1 MATTDISREG
11 LDMAAQALA
20 DAPVLM
26 LNLLRYNEQARY
38 DGGDWPSC
46 SGREAYLTRYVPAFA
61 EVTQGQGIAAEWVGT
76 VHAALVSAADEA
88 WDDVAIVRYPSF
100 AAFRT
105 MIESDAYREKADPH
119 RRAAL
124 ADWRLL
130 ATTPMP
136 LTGAD
141 AGDAA

>member
-1 MATTDISREG
+1 MATTNIGEHGMDE
-11 LDMAAQALA
+11 AARALG
-20 DAPVLM
+20 DGEVLM
-26 LNLLRYNEQARY
+26 VNLLRYNDTAQYE
-38 DGGDWPSC
+38 GGDQLPC
-46 SGREAYLTRYVPAFA
+46 SGREAYFTRYVPAFA
-61 EVTQGQGIAAEWVGT
+61 EVTQGQGIAAQWVGS
-76 VHAALVSAADEA
+76 VHAALVGPADEA

-105 MIESDAYREKADPH
+105 MIEGADYRAKAAPH

-136 LTGAD
+136 LPGAD
-141 AGDAA
+141 A